1 MGRVAKVTI
10 GVDLGDK
17 RNVICVLDGDGEVL
31 ETSGVANTIGTMREY
46 FCRFKGALV
55 AIETGTHSAW
65 VSRLL
70 EELGCKVLVGNS
82 RKLRAIWDGD
92 NKTDGRDAEMLARI
106 ARFDPK
112 LLHPIHHRGPKAQ
125 ADMAFLKARDMLVQT
140 RTSLINHVR
149 GTVKAV
155 GERVPP
161 CGAETFHKRALASVP
176 EILKDALLPVIE
188 QIEALTKKIKDYD
201 RRIEELCKVEYSE
214 TALLRT
220 IPGVG
225 PLTALSFVIVLEEA
239 GRFRKSREVGAF
251 LGLTPRK
258 DQSGDT
264 DKQLRITKAGNKY
277 LRRLVIGCGQYIL
290 GRFGPDSE
298 LRRFGLK
305 LSARGGKAAKKR
317 AVVAV
322 ARKLAVL
329 LHRIWV
335 TGEEYDPFYSN
346 RTRQPMA

>member
-1 MGRVAKVTI
+1 MSRVAKVTI

-17 RNVICVLDGDGEVL
+17 RNVVCVLDQAGEVL
-31 ETSGVANTIGTMREY
+31 EIAGVANTIEAMREY

-65 VSRLL
+65 VSGLL
-70 EELGCKVLVGNS
+70 EGLGYKVLVGNA
-82 RKLRAIWDGD
+82 RKLRAIWNDD
-92 NKTDGRDAEMLARI
+92 KKTDNRDAEMLARI

-112 LLHPIHHRGPKAQ
+112 LLHPIQHRGPKAQ
-125 ADMAFLKARDMLVQT
+125 ADLAFLKARDILVQT
-140 RTSLINHVR
+140 RTSLINHAR
-149 GTVKAV
+149 GTVKAF
-155 GERVPP
+155 GLRFPQ
-161 CGAETFHKRALASVP
+161 CGAEVFHKRAMDCMP
-176 EILKDALLPVIE
+176 ENLKDALLPVID
-188 QIEALTKKIKDYD
+188 QIENLTQKIRIYD
-201 RRIEELCKVEYSE
+201 RRIEQICKAEYSE
-214 TALLRT
+214 TALFRT

-225 PLTALSFVIVLEEA
+225 PLTAMSYAVVLEGAE
-239 GRFRKSREVGAF
+239 RFKKSREVGAF

-258 DQSGDT
+258 DQSGET

-277 LRRLVIGCGQYIL
+277 LRQLLVSCAQYIL

-305 LSARGGKAAKKR
+305 LCERGGKAAKKR

-335 TGEEYDPFYSN
+335 TGEEYDPFYNS
-346 RTRQPMA
+346 RPKQQMG